1 MKLTPLVVICFF
13 ATAVAH
19 SPIRLLPANPH
30 YFEFRGKPTALITS
44 GEHYGAVLNLDFD
57 GRRYLQTLAAAGLNL
72 TRLFSGSYVEKQGA
86 FGIEKN
92 VLAPDENRFLP
103 PWARSQSPGYAG
115 SGNKFNLDAFN
126 PEYFARLRNFVK
138 TADQLDIVV
147 EVVLFSSIY
156 TEENWR
162 FMPFHP
168 QNNVNHIEIDDR
180 LLVHTLDNG
189 RLLSFQEKMVRKI
202 VRELNEFDNVYFEI
216 QNEPWSD
223 HADSAG
229 VLLDHLAD
237 DDLNKI
243 NVSWQNQLDLADA
256 ASLRWQQR
264 IADIIVDEEKGLPKK
279 HLIAQNYVNFLYPL
293 AKVSSAVSILNFHY
307 ALPAAVSLNDYF
319 HRPISFDE
327 SGFAGPGDDVY
338 RRQAWRFLL
347 AGGAVFNGLDYSF
360 YPGCEDGSGVI
371 SGPGG
376 GSPTLRSQLAAL
388 LRFINSFDLSRLHP
402 DHTTLL
408 HTPELFPHLLSIP
421 GDEYAGYFQGRWPSR
436 ITWRLPQGSYE
447 LKWLNAKNGDVVQ
460 MQHLSSDGGIS
471 EVETPPFEEEIAL
484 DMRRK

>member
-1 MKLTPLVVICFF
+1 MKLMLLVIICFS
-13 ATAVAH
+13 AIAVAQ
-19 SPIRLLPANPH
+19 SPIRVLPTNPR
-30 YFEFRGKPTALITS
+30 YLEFRGVPTALVTS

-57 GRRYLQTLAAAGLNL
+57 GQRYLQTLAAAGLNL

-92 VLAPDENRFLP
+92 VLAPAENRFLP

-115 SGNKFNLDAFN
+115 GGNKFDLDAFN
-126 PEYFARLRNFVK
+126 PDYLDRLRNFVK

-162 FMPFHP
+162 LMPFHP
-168 QNNVNHIEIDDR
+168 QNNVNHIDIDDR
-180 LLVHTLDNG
+180 LRVHTLDNG
-189 RLLSFQEKMVRKI
+189 RLLAFQEKMVRKI
-202 VRELNEFDNVYFEI
+202 VRELNEFDNIYFEI

-243 NVSWQNQLDLADA
+243 NVAWQNQLDLADD
-256 ASLRWQQR
+256 ASLQWQQK
-264 IADIIVDEEKGLPKK
+264 IADIIIDEESGLPKK

-293 AKVSSAVSILNFHY
+293 ANVSPSVSILNFHY
-307 ALPAAVSLNDYF
+307 ALPAAVSLNDHYR
-319 HRPISFDE
+319 RPISFDE
-327 SGFAGPGDDVY
+327 TGFAGSGDDVY
-338 RRQAWRFLL
+338 RRQAWRFIL
-347 AGGAVFNGLDYSF
+347 AGGAVFSGLDYSF
-360 YPGCEDGSGVI
+360 YPGCEDGSGII

-376 GSPTLRSQLAAL
+376 GGPALRAQLAVL
-388 LRFINSFDLSRLHP
+388 LQFVNSFDLSRLLP
-402 DHTTLL
+402 DRTTLL
-408 HTPELFPHLLSIP
+408 CTPGVFPHLLSIP
-421 GDEYAGYFQGRWPSR
+421 GEQYAGYLQGRGSSR
-436 ITWRLPQGSYE
+436 ITWRLPPGSYE
-447 LKWLNAKNGDVVQ
+447 LKWLNAQNGEVIQVEQ
-460 MQHLSSDGGIS
+460 LSSDGGIS
-471 EVETPPFEEEIAL
+471 EIVTPAFMQEIVL